1 MAHAHEPNSSDTW
14 EVVVATLHDRGDP
27 SKGAQERSVVQ
38 GSEEEA
44 RRVYTDT
51 TAVAADEGYEFVKLR
66 NGSSDVES
74 WPQETGWTV

>member
-1 MAHAHEPNSSDTW
+1 MAHAQEPDSTDTW
-14 EVVVATLHDRGDP
+14 EVVVATLYDRGDP
-27 SKGAQERSVVQ
+27 SKGAQERSLVQ

-51 TAVAADEGYEFVKLR
+51 TATATDEGYASVKLR
-66 NGSSDVES
+66 NRDSDVES

>member
-1 MAHAHEPNSSDTW
+1 MAHAHEPDSSDAW
-14 EVVVATLHDRGDP
+14 EVVVATLYDRGDP
-27 SKGAQERSVVQ
+27 DKGAEERSVVR

-44 RRVYTDT
+44 RRVYADT
-51 TAVAADEGYEFVKLR
+51 TAVATDEGYAFVTLR